1 MKYLTKDHLLK
12 IRSLETEDF
21 KFSHSLAALTD
32 DYVAKLSPDV
42 RLPVTFEIFDRAAEG
57 PYKTTVRV
65 IIIIPIDGKSAES
78 TTQATVDMPLAEYDA
93 LPEMH

>member
-1 MKYLTKDHLLK
+1 MKYLTKDQLLK
-12 IRSLETEDF
+12 IRSLETKDF
-21 KFSHSLAALTD
+21 KFSHSLAALAD

-57 PYKTTVRV
+57 PYKTVVRVV
-65 IIIIPIDGKSAES
+65 IIIPTDGKTDKS
-78 TTQATVDMPLAEYDA
+78 TARATVDMPLAEYDA

>member
-21 KFSHSLAALTD
+21 KFNHSLAD

-42 RLPVTFEIFDRAAEG
+42 RLPITSQSYERVDG
-57 PYKTTVRV
+57 PYKTIVRLIV
-65 IIIIPIDGKSAES
+65 IIPIDGKTDKS
-78 TTQATVDMPLAEYDA
+78 TTRATADMPLAEYLA
-93 LPEMH
+93 LPEMD

>member
-21 KFSHSLAALTD
+21 KFSHSLAD

-42 RLPVTFEIFDRAAEG
+42 RLPVTCRLTERAEG
-57 PYKTTVRV
+57 PYKTIVRVV
-65 IIIIPIDGKSAES
+65 IIIPTDGKTDKS
-78 TTQATVDMPLAEYDA
+78 TAGDR
-93 LPEMH
+93 